1 MVVGPASIESG
12 ASKAYSRALSRTIGG
27 CGDSNVATASRRGMG
42 VTTRATINEVTPGHR
57 GVIAPDVIIML

>member
-1 MVVGPASIESG
+1 MI
-12 ASKAYSRALSRTIGG
+12 RTIGG